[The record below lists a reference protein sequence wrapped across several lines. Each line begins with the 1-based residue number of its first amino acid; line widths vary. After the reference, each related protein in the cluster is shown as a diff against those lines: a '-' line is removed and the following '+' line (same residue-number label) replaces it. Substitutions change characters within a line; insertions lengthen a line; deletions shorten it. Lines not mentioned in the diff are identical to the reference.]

1 MNDMLAVVADDVELL
16 VSMSDEITGSALR
29 EKDLGRLG
37 PLGSKGPWKNAMQ
50 KYQ

>member
-37 PLGSKGPWKNAMQ
+37 PLNDGLVGLGGP
-50 KYQ
+50 